1 VHALGGKDLARV
13 CQQVS
18 EQAPGIR
25 CPVGAAVSTPAAST
39 LSHYYQKIVHTV
51 PPFYAGADDEAER
64 LLLSCYRSSFDEV
77 WREEGAD
84 DTLARSRRGRRLRWG
99 FGWQSGSPETAK
111 DARRPPSYS
120 CAVPLLGAGV
130 RGVPLDVAVRVAAR
144 AAAAWSR
151 AQSASGPTCA
161 GDKRAGTTLVGA
173 RERQRQSEGGSER
186 QRQREGGS
194 CGLSPFFPS
203 SSSSASS
210 LDTSPTGDEAAS
222 VLLFGIVDAQVVRE
236 LEAALAAEFEGAGEG
251 GVEREPES
259 VSTDS
264 FKRFDA

>member
-1 VHALGGKDLARV
+1 MVHALGGKDLARV

-64 LLLSCYRSSFDEV
+64 LLLSCYRSSFDQV
-77 WREEGAD
+77 WREEGA
-84 DTLARSRRGRRLRWG
+84 DTLARSRRGRRLRWD
-99 FGWQSGSPETAK
+99 FGWQSGLSE
-111 DARRPPSYS
+111 DVRWS

-151 AQSASGPTCA
+151 AQSARGPTCA
-161 GDKRAGTTLVGA
+161 GDARAGTTLVGA
-173 RERQRQSEGGSER
+173 RERQRQ
-186 QRQREGGS
+186 RQREGGS
-194 CGLSPFFPS
+194 FP

-210 LDTSPTGDEAAS
+210 LENSPTGDEAAS
-222 VLLFGIVDAQVVRE
+222 VLLFGVVDAEVVRE
-236 LEAALAAEFEGAGEG
+236 LEAALAAELEGAGEA

-264 FKRFDA
+264 FKRFDLPYLS

>member
-1 VHALGGKDLARV
+1 MVHALGGKDLARV

-64 LLLSCYRSSFDEV
+64 LLLSCYRSSFDQV

-84 DTLARSRRGRRLRWG
+84 DTLARSRRGRRLRWD
-99 FGWQSGSPETAK
+99 FGWQSGLPE
-111 DARRPPSYS
+111 DVRWS

-151 AQSASGPTCA
+151 AQSARGPTCA
-161 GDKRAGTTLVGA
+161 GDARAGTTLVGA
-173 RERQRQSEGGSER
+173 RERQRQSEE
-186 QRQREGGS
+186 GS
-194 CGLSPFFPS
+194 CGPSPLPS

-210 LDTSPTGDEAAS
+210 LDTSPTGDETAN

-236 LEAALAAEFEGAGEG
+236 LEAALAAEFEGAGETMSLVG
-251 GVEREPES
+251 ERDPELCRQA
-259 VSTDS
+259 V
-264 FKRFDA
+264 FKRFQTH

>member
-1 VHALGGKDLARV
+1 MVHALGGKDLARV

-64 LLLSCYRSSFDEV
+64 LLLSCYRSSFDQV

-84 DTLARSRRGRRLRWG
+84 DTLARSRRGRRLRWD
-99 FGWQSGSPETAK
+99 FGWQSGLPE
-111 DARRPPSYS
+111 DVRWS

-151 AQSASGPTCA
+151 AQSARGPTCA
-161 GDKRAGTTLVGA
+161 GDARAGTTLVGA
-173 RERQRQSEGGSER
+173 RERQRQ
-186 QRQREGGS
+186 RQREGGS
-194 CGLSPFFPS
+194 FP

-210 LDTSPTGDEAAS
+210 LENSPTGDEAAS
-222 VLLFGIVDAQVVRE
+222 VLLFGVVDAEVVRE
-236 LEAALAAEFEGAGEG
+236 LEAALAAELEGAGEA

-264 FKRFDA
+264 FKRFDLPYLS

>member
-1 VHALGGKDLARV
+1 MHALGGKDLARV

-51 PPFYAGADDEAER
+51 PPFYAGADSDEAER
-64 LLLSCYRSSFDEV
+64 LLLSCYRSSFDQV

-84 DTLARSRRGRRLRWG
+84 ATLARSRGRRLRWG
-99 FGWQSGSPETAK
+99 FGWQSGSPETAE
-111 DARRPPSYS
+111 DARRTPSWS

-130 RGVPLDVAVRVAAR
+130 RGVPRDVAVRVAAR

-151 AQSASGPTCA
+151 DQPARGPTCA
-161 GDKRAGTTLVGA
+161 GDACAGTALVGA
-173 RERQRQSEGGSER
+173 RERQRQSEE
-186 QRQREGGS
+186 GS
-194 CGLSPFFPS
+194 CGPSPLPS

-210 LDTSPTGDEAAS
+210 LDTSPTGDETAN

-236 LEAALAAEFEGAGEG
+236 LEAALAAEFEGAGETMSLVG
-251 GVEREPES
+251 ERDPELCRQA
-259 VSTDS
+259 V
-264 FKRFDA
+264 FKRFQTH

>member
-1 VHALGGKDLARV
+1 MHALGGKDLALF
-13 CQQVS
+13 CQHVS

-51 PPFYAGADDEAER
+51 PPFYAGADDEAEQ

-111 DARRPPSYS
+111 DARRPASWS

-151 AQSASGPTCA
+151 AQPASGPTSA
-161 GDKRAGTTLVGA
+161 GDARAGAALVGA
-173 RERQRQSEGGSER
+173 RERQRQSEGGS
-186 QRQREGGS
+186 
-194 CGLSPFFPS
+194 CGPPRFLPT

-210 LDTSPTGDEAAS
+210 LDTSPTGDEASS
-222 VLLFGIVDAQVVRE
+222 VLLFGVVDAQVVRE
-236 LEAALAAEFEGAGEG
+236 LEAALAAEFESAGEG
-251 GVEREPES
+251 GLEREPET
-259 VSTDS
+259 VSTD
-264 FKRFDA
+264 RFQTF